1 MKYTFYTVKVV
12 LYFFEDDSY
21 TLEDV
26 LSILDDALS
35 SLEDALYTLEEGLY
49 TLEDG
54 LSILQDALYT
64 LDDAIYNLA
73 KAIYILD
80 GVLFTLDDALFILKD
95 ILYSGDADSV
105 FKRIR
110 CGVDEIDFHIPLK
123 ITIFATSK
131 YDMSDLIKEIEKRK
145 TFGIIS
151 HPDAGKTTL
160 TEKLLLFG
168 GAIQEAGAVK
178 SNKIKKGATS
188 DFMEIERQR
197 GISVATSVLA
207 FEYRDHKINILDTPG
222 HKDFAEDTYRT
233 LTAVDSVIVVIDV
246 AKGVEE
252 QTEKLVQVC
261 RMRNIPMLVF
271 INKLDREGKD
281 AFDLLDEVEQKLGL
295 TVCPLSLPIGMG
307 ADFQGIY
314 NIWENNIQ
322 LFLEEK
328 KQKVGDSVKFDDIND
343 TSIDEAIGEKAA
355 ATLREELD
363 LVQSVYPEFSRDDY
377 MKGDLQPVFF
387 GSALNNF
394 GVRELLDAFIDIAP
408 MPQPKESETRLVK
421 PEESTFTGFVFKI
434 HANMDPKHRDRLAFV
449 KIVSG
454 TFKRNENYLLVR
466 EGKKMKFSSPNAFF
480 ADKKEVVDE
489 SFPGD
494 IVGLHDTGSFRIGDT
509 LTGGEKLSFKGIPS
523 FSPEHFRYINN
534 TDPLKAKQLAKG
546 IDQLMDEGVAQLF
559 TLEMNGRKIIGTV
572 GALQYEVIQY
582 RLEHEYGAKCSYE
595 PLSMHKACWVEA
607 DEKSEEFK
615 EFARLKQRFL
625 ARDKYNQLVFLADS
639 SFTIHMTQEKFP
651 NVKLH
656 FISEFRNA

>member
-1 MKYTFYTVKVV
+1 MQ
-12 LYFFEDDSY
+12 LQN
-21 TLEDV
+21 LQM
-26 LSILDDALS
+26 
-35 SLEDALYTLEEGLY
+35 SL
-49 TLEDG
+49 
-54 LSILQDALYT
+54 LQ
-64 LDDAIYNLA
+64 
-73 KAIYILD
+73 
-80 GVLFTLDDALFILKD
+80 
-95 ILYSGDADSV
+95 
-105 FKRIR
+105 
-110 CGVDEIDFHIPLK
+110 EI
-123 ITIFATSK
+123 S
-131 YDMSDLIKEIEKRK
+131 KRK

-207 FEYRDHKINILDTPG
+207 FEYKGKKINILDTPG

-252 QTEKLVQVC
+252 QTEKLVEVC
-261 RMRNIPMLVF
+261 RMRKIPMLVF

-295 TVCPLSLPIGMG
+295 KVVPLSLPIGMG
-307 ADFQGIY
+307 SDFQGIY
-314 NIWENNIQ
+314 NIWEQNIQ

-328 KQKVGDSVKFDDIND
+328 KQKVGESIVINDIND
-343 TSIDEAIGEKAA
+343 SSVDEIIGEKAA
-355 ATLREELD
+355 ATLRDELE
-363 LVQSVYPEFSRDDY
+363 LIESVYPEFDREQY
-377 MKGDLQPVFF
+377 LTGEQQPVFF

-394 GVRELLDAFIDIAP
+394 GVRELLDAFVEIAP
-408 MPQPKESETRLVK
+408 MPQPKESDLRLVK
-421 PEESTFTGFVFKI
+421 PEEKNFTGFVFKI

-509 LTGGEKLSFKGIPS
+509 LTAGEKLQFKGIPS

-534 TDPLKAKQLAKG
+534 DDPLKAKQLAKG

-582 RLEHEYGAKCSYE
+582 RLEHEYGAKCTYE
-595 PLSMHKACWVEA
+595 PIGIHKACWIEA
-607 DEKSEEFK
+607 DEKSDEFK
-615 EFARLKQRFL
+615 EFARLKQRFM
-625 ARDKYNQLVFLADS
+625 ARDNHGQLVFLADS
-639 SFTIHMTQEKFP
+639 AFTIHMTQEKFP

-656 FISEFRNA
+656 FISEWNHAK